1 MRCFLTLRKERSMK
15 AGRCEILNAF
25 DYHKTPPA
33 LIVCPLE
40 LLTGFD
46 QIGKRLKEINLTEDS
61 YSFRQLLTDINI
73 MDRFSIVVLGS
84 NRTTGWGKTNSGL
97 RNAVW

>member
-1 MRCFLTLRKERSMK
+1 M
-15 AGRCEILNAF
+15 
-25 DYHKTPPA
+25 
-33 LIVCPLE
+33 CPLG

-46 QIGKRLKEINLTEDS
+46 QIGKRLKEVDLTEES
-61 YSFRQLLTDINI
+61 YPFRQLLTDMSI

-97 RNAVW
+97 RYAVW